1 MTRVCLKTSAAAIA
15 AAMLVAC
22 GTQGNGA
29 PANPTGPTTP
39 TPVSVRAIVVTSAPA
54 SQTTYQ
60 MTARAQMTDGTSVD
74 VTTASQW
81 ITSDTSI
88 ATVSPSGLLT
98 AFRSGHIYVRANY
111 QNTAGMLDM
120 TVNVQ
125 QPPPQSGTLA
135 LSGTATETAPA
146 AKPLAGVAV
155 RIIAGPDAGQSTMTD
170 ARGHLMF
177 PPLHPGVIGV
187 EATRDGY
194 LLWRLTNLIMDHDG
208 DLQIVL
214 YPVPPKD
221 GSGASATAR
230 CNDGSWSWAEARAEA
245 CAGNGGIAYTV
256 CPGTLCQSTT
266 GR

>member
-1 MTRVCLKTSAAAIA
+1 MTRVCLTTSAAAIA

-22 GTQGNGA
+22 GTKGNGA
-29 PANPTGPTTP
+29 PANPTTPTTP
-39 TPVSVRAIVVTSAPA
+39 TPVGVRAIVVTSAPA

-60 MTARAQMTDGTSVD
+60 MTARAQMTDGTSLD

-81 ITSDTSI
+81 MTSDASV
-88 ATVSPSGLLT
+88 ATVASSGVLT
-98 AFRSGHIYVRANY
+98 VLRAGHIYVRANY
-111 QNTAGMLDM
+111 QNTAGVLDM
-120 TVNVQ
+120 TVNVPQ
-125 QPPPQSGTLA
+125 PPQSGTLA

-155 RIIAGPDAGQSTMTD
+155 RIIAGPDTGLSTMTD
-170 ARGHLMF
+170 GRGQLLF

-187 EATRDGY
+187 EATKDSY
-194 LLWRLTNLIMDHDG
+194 LVSRLTNLIMDHDR

-221 GSGASATAR
+221 NSGASATAR
-230 CNDGSWSWAEARAEA
+230 CNDGSWSWAETRADA

-256 CPGTLCQSTT
+256 CPGPLCQSAT

>member
-1 MTRVCLKTSAAAIA
+1 LTTSAAAIA

-22 GTQGNGA
+22 GTKGNGA
-29 PANPTGPTTP
+29 PANPTTPTTP
-39 TPVSVRAIVVTSAPA
+39 TPVGVRTIVVTSAPA

-60 MTARAQMTDGTSVD
+60 MTARAQMTDGTSLD

-98 AFRSGHIYVRANY
+98 VVRSGHIYVRANY
-111 QNTAGMLDM
+111 QNTAGILDM
-120 TVNVQ
+120 TVNAQ
-125 QPPPQSGTLA
+125 QRPPQSSTLA

-155 RIIAGPDAGQSTMTD
+155 RIIAGPDTGQSTMTG
-170 ARGHLMF
+170 AWGYLMF
-177 PPLHPGVIGV
+177 FPPVHPGVISV
-187 EATRDGY
+187 EATKDGY
-194 LLWRLTNLIMDHDG
+194 LVWRLTNLIMDHDR

-221 GSGASATAR
+221 NSGASATAR
-230 CNDGSWSWAEARAEA
+230 CNDGSWSWAETRADA
-245 CAGNGGIAYTV
+245 CAANGGIAYTV
-256 CPGTLCQSTT
+256 CPGPLCQSAT